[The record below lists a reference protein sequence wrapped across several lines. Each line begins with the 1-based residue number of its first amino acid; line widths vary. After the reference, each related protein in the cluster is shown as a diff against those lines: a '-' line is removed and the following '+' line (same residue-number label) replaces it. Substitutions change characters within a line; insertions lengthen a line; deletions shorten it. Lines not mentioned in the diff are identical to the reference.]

1 MSDKDEDEKEEKP
14 VEEPKEEEP
23 LTEPEK
29 EQPVGEG
36 EGRTTSSRLW
46 TPYGGQ
52 EAESEEPTDKGTGE
66 GELSEEELRE
76 RIEKALEKITVTD
89 VVLDMMVSLSSLAY
103 QKMGIPHDVNE
114 KFRDMEQAKL
124 AIDCLDAM
132 VNALSDRLS
141 EDELKPL
148 SGTLDNLKMN
158 YAKES

>member
-1 MSDKDEDEKEEKP
+1 
-14 VEEPKEEEP
+14 
-23 LTEPEK
+23 
-29 EQPVGEG
+29 
-36 EGRTTSSRLW
+36 
-46 TPYGGQ
+46 
-52 EAESEEPTDKGTGE
+52 
-66 GELSEEELRE
+66 
-76 RIEKALEKITVTD
+76 
-89 VVLDMMVSLSSLAY
+89 
-103 QKMGIPHDVNE
+103 MGIPHDVNE

>member
-1 MSDKDEDEKEEKP
+1 MSDKDEDEKKEKP
-14 VEEPKEEEP
+14 SGEPVTEPK
-23 LTEPEK
+23 K
-29 EQPVGEG
+29 EQPAEEG
-36 EGRTTSSRLW
+36 EGRRTSSRLW
-46 TPYGGQ
+46 TPSGDQ
-52 EAESEEPTDKGTGE
+52 EVKGEGPSGKGPEE

-103 QKMGIPHDVNE
+103 QKMGIPHEVNE

-132 VNALSDRLS
+132 VKVLSDRLS

-158 YAKES
+158 YVKES

>member
-1 MSDKDEDEKEEKP
+1 MSDKEEDEKKEKP
-14 VEEPKEEEP
+14 AEEPVA
-23 LTEPEK
+23 EPEK
-29 EQPVGEG
+29 EQPAGEG
-36 EGRTTSSRLW
+36 EERRTSSRLW

-52 EAESEEPTDKGTGE
+52 EAESEEPTGKDAEE

>member
-1 MSDKDEDEKEEKP
+1 MSDKEEDEKKEKP
-14 VEEPKEEEP
+14 AEEPVA
-23 LTEPEK
+23 EPEK
-29 EQPVGEG
+29 EQPAGEG
-36 EGRTTSSRLW
+36 EERRTSSRLW
-46 TPYGGQ
+46 TPYGD
-52 EAESEEPTDKGTGE
+52 EEVKGEGPAGKGPEE

>member
-1 MSDKDEDEKEEKP
+1 MSDKDKDEKEEKP
-14 VEEPKEEEP
+14 AEEPVTKQ
-23 LTEPEK
+23 EK
-29 EQPVGEG
+29 EQPADDGE
-36 EGRTTSSRLW
+36 ERKTSSRLW

-52 EAESEEPTDKGTGE
+52 EAESEEPTGKSAEE

>member
-1 MSDKDEDEKEEKP
+1 LSDKDKDEEEEKP
-14 VEEPKEEEP
+14 AEEPVEEGKD
-23 LTEPEK
+23 
-29 EQPVGEG
+29 
-36 EGRTTSSRLW
+36 RTGSSKLW
-46 TPYGGQ
+46 TPSGEQ
-52 EAESEEPTDKGTGE
+52 EVKGEGPSGKGPEE

-76 RIEKALEKITVTD
+76 RIEKALEKITVKD

-103 QKMGIPHDVNE
+103 QKMGIPHDVND

-132 VNALSDRLS
+132 VKVLSDRLS

>member
-36 EGRTTSSRLW
+36 EGRRTSSRLW

-52 EAESEEPTDKGTGE
+52 EAESEEPTGKGTEE

>member
-1 MSDKDEDEKEEKP
+1 VSDKEEDERKEKP
-14 VEEPKEEEP
+14 AEEPVA
-23 LTEPEK
+23 EPEK
-29 EQPVGEG
+29 EQPAEGG
-36 EGRTTSSRLW
+36 EGRRTSSRLW

-52 EAESEEPTDKGTGE
+52 EAESEEPTGKDAEE